1 MSNLFRGHT
10 DLIVGFNTFLP
21 PGYKI
26 EVSNNETINV
36 HQPGQQMLSFS
47 TSDVSPP
54 QLKSLTHPVIYVP
67 ICVVR
72 ICWLVDVINCYTSVG
87 FSVLVVMCIHVHV

>member
-1 MSNLFRGHT
+1 MFRGHT

-67 ICVVR
+67 ICVLR
-72 ICWLVDVINCYTSVG
+72 ICRLVDVNGNKLPYLMVG
-87 FSVLVVMCIHVHV
+87 FSIFVVTCINV